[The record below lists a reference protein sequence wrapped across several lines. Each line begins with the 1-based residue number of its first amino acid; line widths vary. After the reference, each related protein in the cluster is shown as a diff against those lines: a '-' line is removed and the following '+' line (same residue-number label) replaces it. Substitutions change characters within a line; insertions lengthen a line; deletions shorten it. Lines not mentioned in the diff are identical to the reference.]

1 MQVDEFTLPVYYLRQ
16 IANQIESTGADV
28 THWLE
33 RSRLSAAQ
41 LEDVALHVP
50 FPVFRQLL
58 LDALDITREP
68 ALGLLLGERLLVNTH
83 GILGY
88 AAMNSGTLRQ
98 ALELFE
104 RFMPLRTSLLS
115 MTHEIHGNEVRV
127 VFDEPR
133 PLGDIRRTVL
143 EAVVLTVKNVLD
155 YISLG
160 TCGIS
165 RVAFPFAVPEH
176 AALARDLF
184 KCEVRFGQTWAGFAL
199 PLEVID
205 LPLKLADAATF
216 REAALICQRE
226 LEKLASRES
235 LSTRV
240 RRIMLEKQNGF
251 PSLNVTARLLHVTP
265 RTLHRRLIDEGTSF
279 KEILEDVRHM
289 LAVEHLK
296 SGHLT
301 IQEIAYTLGYTD
313 LANFRR
319 AFKRWEGVPPSGCRA
334 RASGRPQPEAPAF
347 AAGGGRNVG
356 HA

>member
-1 MQVDEFTLPVYYLRQ
+1 MQIEEFTLPAYYLRQ

-28 THWLE
+28 AHWLE
-33 RSRLSAAQ
+33 QSRLSEAQ
-41 LEDVALHVP
+41 LDKAALNVP
-50 FPVFRQLL
+50 FPVFRQLI
-58 LDALDITREP
+58 LDALAITQEP

-88 AAMNSGTLRQ
+88 AALNSGTLRQ
-98 ALELFE
+98 AVELFE
-104 RFMPLRTSLLS
+104 RFMPLRTSLVSLN
-115 MTHEIHGNEVRV
+115 HEIHGNEVRV
-127 VFDEPR
+127 VFSEPR
-133 PLGDIRRTVL
+133 PLGDIRSTVL

-160 TCGIS
+160 SCQINQ
-165 RVAFPFAVPEH
+165 VAFPFDPPEH

-184 KCEVRFGQTWAGFAL
+184 KCEVHFGRPWTGFAL
-199 PLEVID
+199 PLSVID
-205 LPLKLADAATF
+205 LPLKMADAATF
-216 REAALICQRE
+216 QEAALICQRE
-226 LEKLASRES
+226 LEKLTSRES

-251 PSLNVTARLLHVTP
+251 PSLNVTARLCHMTP
-265 RTLHRRLIDEGTSF
+265 RTLHRRLIDEGTAF

-319 AFKRWEGVPPSGCRA
+319 AFKRWEGIPPSGFRSRKPPIESA
-334 RASGRPQPEAPAF
+334 
-347 AAGGGRNVG
+347 VG
-356 HA
+356 LL

>member
-1 MQVDEFTLPVYYLRQ
+1 MQVDEFTLPVFYLRQ
-16 IANQIESTGADV
+16 IANQIEGAGADV
-28 THWLE
+28 GRWLAQSGLRE
-33 RSRLSAAQ
+33 AQ
-41 LEDVALHVP
+41 LEDAALNVP
-50 FPVFRQLL
+50 FSVFRQLV
-58 LDALDITREP
+58 LDALAITQEP
-68 ALGLLLGERLLVNTH
+68 ALGLLLGERLPVNTH
-83 GILGY
+83 GMLGY

-115 MTHEIHGNEVRV
+115 MNHEIHGSEVRV
-127 VFDEPR
+127 VFGEPR
-133 PLGDIRRTVL
+133 PLGDIRGTVL
-143 EAVVLTVKNVLD
+143 EAVMLTVKNALD

-165 RVAFPFAVPEH
+165 RVAFPFAEPEH

-184 KCEVRFGQTWAGFAL
+184 RCEVGFGQTWAGFAL
-199 PLEVID
+199 PLDAID
-205 LPLKLADAATF
+205 LPLKLADSATF
-216 REAALICQRE
+216 QEAALICQRE

-235 LSTRV
+235 ASTRV

-251 PSLNVTARLLHVTP
+251 PSLNVTARLLHMTP

-289 LAVEHLK
+289 LAVEHLR

-334 RASGRPQPEAPAF
+334 GTSGRPKPEAPAYG
-347 AAGGGRNVG
+347 AEGRLG
-356 HA
+356 A